1 MHKIVNILMILIVLL
16 FTFSIFKYYLSKKN
30 LKIKNFNRSNID
42 QILNK
47 KIVDLPLLTN
57 DTNNVIVFND
67 SFESEINNNENKS
80 FWDLLKIK

>member
-1 MHKIVNILMILIVLL
+1 MILIVLL

-67 SFESEINNNENKS
+67 SFESEINNNENKN

>member
-1 MHKIVNILMILIVLL
+1 
-16 FTFSIFKYYLSKKN
+16 LSKKN

>member
-1 MHKIVNILMILIVLL
+1 MILIVLL

-67 SFESEINNNENKS
+67 SFESEIDNNENKS

>member
-1 MHKIVNILMILIVLL
+1 MILIVLL